1 MKKHRA
7 TGNPRGRPPSL
18 PFDIDDQVLKAL
30 ERRMDANTYTV
41 RPNWKDL
48 AREFHVSR
56 STISR
61 VMVRLRSSGF
71 IESIYV
77 AVNAKKTLFHTLYR
91 LPKSTAHG
99 D

>member
-7 TGNPRGRPPSL
+7 TGNPRGRPPSV

-30 ERRMDANTYTV
+30 ERRMDADTHTV
-41 RPNWKDL
+41 RPNWKGL
-48 AREFHVSR
+48 ARELHVSR

-61 VMVRLRSSGF
+61 VMVRLKSSGF

-77 AVNAKKTLFHTLYR
+77 PANAKKTFFYTLYR
-91 LPKSTAHG
+91 LPSSSSPRA
-99 D
+99 